1 MKYEGLKSDMLSSL
15 KNNISTI
22 IRSELRCALAEDFD
36 SLKNE
41 LREAKRE
48 IANNTATVRS
58 EINNIKSTISNLEE
72 GLSSWL
78 DKVVSLQGTGAGLQS
93 ELFSIK

>member
-1 MKYEGLKSDMLSSL
+1 M
-15 KNNISTI
+15 
-22 IRSELRCALAEDFD
+22 
-36 SLKNE
+36 NE
-41 LREAKRE
+41 LREVKRE
-48 IANNTATVRS
+48 IANNMATVRS
-58 EINNIKSTISNLEE
+58 EINNIKSTISDLEE